1 MSYSSGSRPTHRRY
15 IVYGL
20 LFVMTLINYFDRT
33 VLSIAMPLLI
43 REFALTPIA
52 VGYLLSA
59 FIWSYAPCQLPA
71 GVLLDRWGTRKTAS
85 RCIAFWSAATALA
98 AAATSFPF
106 LFFARLLLGIGE
118 SPTFPLA
125 ARAIREWA
133 PVKERA
139 LAFSISGSGSA
150 FGTAI
155 SAITIA
161 WLVSAIGWRL
171 SFVFSGAIG
180 FVWVAFWLYLYRDPE
195 EARWLP
201 TAERQ
206 MVLSER
212 SPGGTTDAGGM
223 SLRELLSYQTMWGL
237 FLVQGCVNYTQYLF
251 LTWLPTYLVQ
261 SRGLNIMHS
270 GVQTAICYLGAMVIT
285 LGLGRLCDHLLTPE
299 AVAAGKRRYAVVFL
313 AFGASVMMLAPYTA
327 SETWLLVELTFSLA
341 CVQSVF
347 VNTYSLTNDLLHAGK
362 SIGAAVGWIQLGG
375 NIFGL
380 AAPIATGYIVAATGS
395 FTSAFLLAGA
405 LLILGALITLTMT
418 RRPVGAPLP
427 LRGLA
432 QQSG

>member
-1 MSYSSGSRPTHRRY
+1 MRDSRTGQSGGKRS

-20 LFVMTLINYFDRT
+20 LFTMTLINYFDRT
-33 VLSIAMPLLI
+33 VLSIAMPVLI
-43 REFALTPIA
+43 QEFTLTPVA

-71 GVLLDRWGTRKTAS
+71 GMLLDRWGTRKTAA
-85 RCIAFWSAATALA
+85 RCIAFWSAATALS

-106 LFFARLLLGIGE
+106 MFFTRLLLGIGE

-139 LAFSISGSGSA
+139 LAFSISGSGPA

-161 WLVSAIGWRL
+161 WLVSVVGWRL
-171 SFVFSGAIG
+171 AFVFSGALG
-180 FVWVAFWLYLYRDPE
+180 FVWVAVWLLLYRDPE
-195 EARWLP
+195 EASWLSA
-201 TAERQ
+201 AERR
-206 MVLSER
+206 MILAER
-212 SPGGTTDAGGM
+212 SPGGTSGAEGM
-223 SLRELLSYQTMWGL
+223 GLKELLSYQTMWGL

-261 SRGLNIMHS
+261 SRGLNILHS
-270 GVQTAICYLGAMVIT
+270 GVQTGICYFGAMILT
-285 LGLGRLCDHLLTPE
+285 IGMGRLCDHLLTPE
-299 AVAAGKRRYAVVFL
+299 AVKAGKRRYAVVIL
-313 AFGASVMMLAPYTA
+313 AFGASVMVLAPYTA
-327 SETWLLVELTFSLA
+327 SETLLLAEITISLA

-362 SIGAAVGWIQLGG
+362 SIGTAIGWIQLGG

-405 LLILGALITLTMT
+405 LLIIGAIITLTMT
-418 RRPVGAPLP
+418 RRPVGAPL
-427 LRGLA
+427 
-432 QQSG
+432 SGIGAVA

>member
-1 MSYSSGSRPTHRRY
+1 MSGGRTESTGRKRFF
-15 IVYGL
+15 VYCL

-33 VLSIAMPLLI
+33 VLSIAMPVLI
-43 REFALTPIA
+43 LQFGLTPVA

-71 GVLLDRWGTRKTAS
+71 GMILDRWGTRKTAA
-85 RCIAFWSAATALA
+85 RCIAFWSAATALT

-106 LFFARLLLGIGE
+106 LFFTRLLLGIGE

-139 LAFSISGSGSA
+139 LAFSISGSGPA
-150 FGTAI
+150 FGTAV
-155 SAITIA
+155 SAVTIA
-161 WLVSAIGWRL
+161 WLVSTIGWRL
-171 SFVFSGAIG
+171 AFVFSGALG
-180 FVWVAFWLYLYRDPE
+180 FVWVAVWLLVYRDPE
-195 EARWLP
+195 QAAWLD
-201 TAERQ
+201 AGERR
-206 MVLSER
+206 MILAER
-212 SPGGTTDAGGM
+212 SPGGTSDTGGM
-223 SLRELLSYQTMWGL
+223 KLQELLSYQTMWGL

-270 GVQTAICYLGAMVIT
+270 GLQTGLCYFGAMVVTI
-285 LGLGRLCDHLLTPE
+285 GMGRLCDRLLTPE
-299 AVAAGKRRYAVVFL
+299 AVRAGKRRYAVVIL
-313 AFGASVMMLAPYTA
+313 AFGASVMVLAPYTA
-327 SETWLLVELTFSLA
+327 SQTLLLLEITFSLA

-347 VNTYSLTNDLLHAGK
+347 VNTYSLTNDLLHAGR
-362 SIGAAVGWIQLGG
+362 SIGTAIGWIQLGG

-405 LLILGALITLTMT
+405 LLIIGAVITLTMT

-427 LRGLA
+427 A
-432 QQSG
+432 SAVAA

>member
-1 MSYSSGSRPTHRRY
+1 MSDSRAEQPGRKRY

-20 LFVMTLINYFDRT
+20 LFTMTLINYFDRT
-33 VLSIAMPLLI
+33 VLSIAMPILVLQ
-43 REFALTPIA
+43 FGLSPIA

-71 GVLLDRWGTRKTAS
+71 GMILDQWGTRKTAA
-85 RCIAFWSAATALA
+85 RCIGFWSAATALTG
-98 AAATSFPF
+98 AATSFPF
-106 LFFARLLLGIGE
+106 VFITRLLLGIGE
-118 SPTFPLA
+118 SPTFPMA

-139 LAFSISGSGSA
+139 LAFSISGSGPA

-161 WLVSAIGWRL
+161 WLVSTIGWRL
-171 SFVFSGAIG
+171 AFVFSGALG
-180 FVWVAFWLYLYRDPE
+180 FFWVIVWLVVYRDPE
-195 EARWLP
+195 EASWLGS
-201 TAERQ
+201 AERR
-206 MVLSER
+206 MILAER
-212 SPGGTTDAGGM
+212 SPGGTSDTGGM
-223 SLRELLSYQTMWGL
+223 KLKELLSYQTMWGL

-270 GVQTAICYLGAMVIT
+270 GLETGICYLGAMVLTI
-285 LGLGRLCDHLLTPE
+285 GMGRLCDHLLTPE
-299 AVAAGKRRYAVVFL
+299 AIKAGKRCYAVVIL
-313 AFGASVMMLAPYTA
+313 AFGASVMVLAPYTP
-327 SETWLLVELTFSLA
+327 SETMLLVELTFSLA

-362 SIGAAVGWIQLGG
+362 SIGTAIGWIQLGG

-405 LLILGALITLTMT
+405 LLIIGAVITLTMT
-418 RRPVGAPLP
+418 RRPVGAPQP
-427 LRGLA
+427 A
-432 QQSG
+432 YAT

>member
-1 MSYSSGSRPTHRRY
+1 MSDSRAEQPGRKRY

-20 LFVMTLINYFDRT
+20 LFTMTLINYFDRT
-33 VLSIAMPLLI
+33 VLSVAMPILI
-43 REFALTPIA
+43 AQFTLTPIA

-71 GVLLDRWGTRKTAS
+71 GMVLDQWGTRKTAA
-85 RCIAFWSAATALA
+85 RCIAFWSAATALT

-106 LFFARLLLGIGE
+106 VFISRLLLGIGE
-118 SPTFPLA
+118 SPTFPMA

-139 LAFSISGSGSA
+139 LAFSISGSGPA

-161 WLVSAIGWRL
+161 WLVSTIGWRL
-171 SFVFSGAIG
+171 SFVFSGALG
-180 FVWVAFWLYLYRDPE
+180 FLWVIVWLAVYRDPE
-195 EARWLP
+195 DAPFLQP
-201 TAERQ
+201 AERR
-206 MVLSER
+206 MILAER
-212 SPGGTTDAGGM
+212 SPGGTSDTGGM
-223 SLRELLSYQTMWGL
+223 KLKELLSYQTMWGL

-270 GVQTAICYLGAMVIT
+270 GLETGICYFGAMVLTI
-285 LGLGRLCDHLLTPE
+285 GMGRLCDHLLTPE
-299 AVAAGKRRYAVVFL
+299 AVKAGKRRYAVVIL
-313 AFGASVMMLAPYTA
+313 AFGASVMVLAPYTP
-327 SETWLLVELTFSLA
+327 SEAMLLVELTFSLA

-362 SIGAAVGWIQLGG
+362 SIGTAIGWIQLGG

-380 AAPIATGYIVAATGS
+380 AAPIATGYIVFATGS

-405 LLILGALITLTMT
+405 LLIIGAVITLTMT
-418 RRPVGAPLP
+418 RRPVGAPQP
-427 LRGLA
+427 A
-432 QQSG
+432 PAYAS

>member
-1 MSYSSGSRPTHRRY
+1 MSDSRTEQPGRKRY

-20 LFVMTLINYFDRT
+20 LFTMTLINYFDRT
-33 VLSIAMPLLI
+33 VLSIAMPILVLQ
-43 REFALTPIA
+43 FGLSPIA

-71 GVLLDRWGTRKTAS
+71 GMILDQWGTRKTAA
-85 RCIAFWSAATALA
+85 RCIGFWSAATALTG
-98 AAATSFPF
+98 AATSFPF
-106 LFFARLLLGIGE
+106 VFITRLLLGIGE
-118 SPTFPLA
+118 SPTFPMA

-139 LAFSISGSGSA
+139 LAFSISGSGPA

-161 WLVSAIGWRL
+161 WLVSTIGWRL
-171 SFVFSGAIG
+171 AFVFSGALG
-180 FVWVAFWLYLYRDPE
+180 FVWVIVWLLVYRDPE
-195 EARWLP
+195 EASWLQP
-201 TAERQ
+201 AERR
-206 MVLSER
+206 MILAER
-212 SPGGTTDAGGM
+212 SPGGTSDTGGM
-223 SLRELLSYQTMWGL
+223 KLKELLSYQTMWGL

-270 GVQTAICYLGAMVIT
+270 GLETGICYFGAMVLTI
-285 LGLGRLCDHLLTPE
+285 GMGRLCDHLLTPE
-299 AVAAGKRRYAVVFL
+299 AVKAGKRRYAVVIL
-313 AFGASVMMLAPYTA
+313 AFGASVMVLAPYTP
-327 SETWLLVELTFSLA
+327 SEAMLLVELTFSLA

-362 SIGAAVGWIQLGG
+362 SIGTAIGWIQLGG

-405 LLILGALITLTMT
+405 LLIIGAVITLTMT
-418 RRPVGAPLP
+418 RRPVGAS
-427 LRGLA
+427 LA
-432 QQSG
+432 APAYAS

>member
-1 MSYSSGSRPTHRRY
+1 MADSRAEQPGRKRY

-20 LFVMTLINYFDRT
+20 LFTMTLINYFDRT
-33 VLSIAMPLLI
+33 VLSVAMPILI
-43 REFALTPIA
+43 AQFTLTPIA

-71 GVLLDRWGTRKTAS
+71 GMVLDQWGTRKTAA
-85 RCIAFWSAATALA
+85 RCIAFWSAATALT

-106 LFFARLLLGIGE
+106 VFISRLLLGIGE
-118 SPTFPLA
+118 SPTFPMA

-139 LAFSISGSGSA
+139 LAFSISGSGPA

-161 WLVSAIGWRL
+161 WLVSTIGWRL
-171 SFVFSGAIG
+171 SFVFSGALG
-180 FVWVAFWLYLYRDPE
+180 FLWVIVWLAVYRDPE
-195 EARWLP
+195 DAPFLQP
-201 TAERQ
+201 AERR
-206 MVLSER
+206 MILAER
-212 SPGGTTDAGGM
+212 SPGGTSDTGGM
-223 SLRELLSYQTMWGL
+223 KLKELLSYQTMWGL

-270 GVQTAICYLGAMVIT
+270 GLETGICYFGAMVLTI
-285 LGLGRLCDHLLTPE
+285 GMGRLCDHLLTPE
-299 AVAAGKRRYAVVFL
+299 AVKAGKRRYAVVIL
-313 AFGASVMMLAPYTA
+313 AFGASVMVLAPYTQ
-327 SETWLLVELTFSLA
+327 SEAMLLVELTFSLA

-362 SIGAAVGWIQLGG
+362 SIGTAIGWIQLGG

-380 AAPIATGYIVAATGS
+380 AAPIATGYIVFATGS

-405 LLILGALITLTMT
+405 LLIIGAVITLTMT
-418 RRPVGAPLP
+418 RRPVGAPQP
-427 LRGLA
+427 A
-432 QQSG
+432 PAYAT

>member
-1 MSYSSGSRPTHRRY
+1 MSKFDRQAAGRSRF

-20 LFVMTLINYFDRT
+20 LFAMTLINYFDRT
-33 VLSIAMPLLI
+33 VLSIAMPALI
-43 REFALTPIA
+43 RQFALTPVS

-59 FIWSYAPCQLPA
+59 FIWSYALCQLPA
-71 GVLLDRWGTRKTAS
+71 GLMLDRWGTRKTAARS
-85 RCIAFWSAATALA
+85 IAFWSVATALTGG
-98 AAATSFPF
+98 ATSFLTVF
-106 LFFARLLLGIGE
+106 LTRLLLGVGE
-118 SPTFPLA
+118 SPTFPMA

-133 PVKERA
+133 PVRERA
-139 LAFSISGSGSA
+139 LAFSISGSGPA

-155 SAITIA
+155 SAVTIA
-161 WLVSAIGWRL
+161 WLVSAVGWRL
-171 SFVFSGAIG
+171 AFVFSGVLGLIWVM
-180 FVWVAFWLYLYRDPE
+180 VWLLVYRDPE
-195 EARWLP
+195 DAGWLGD
-201 TAERQ
+201 AERR
-206 MVLSER
+206 MILADR
-212 SPGGTTDAGGM
+212 SPGGTNNADTM
-223 SLRELLSYQTMWGL
+223 SLRKLLSYQTMWGL

-270 GVQTAICYLGAMVIT
+270 GFQTGICYFGAMVLTI
-285 LGLGRLCDHLLTPE
+285 GMGRLCDSMLTPA
-299 AVAAGKRRYAVVFL
+299 AVRAGKRRYAVMIL
-313 AFGASVMMLAPYTA
+313 AFGASVMVFAPFTSSEVLLLA
-327 SETWLLVELTFSLA
+327 EITFSLA

-362 SIGAAVGWIQLGG
+362 SIGAAVGWVQFGG

-405 LLILGALITLTMT
+405 LLVIGAIVTLTMT

-427 LRGLA
+427 NVA
-432 QQSG
+432 IVA